1 MFNHSRKPAHLKPS
15 RVLWRILQVTGFTKF
30 IASFVVYLLIAAV
43 GLYIFEPSITNI
55 GDSIW
60 YCFVTSTTL
69 GYGDIVVTTII
80 GRVISVFLA
89 LYGLLFF
96 GCLSGIVV
104 SYYLEMN
111 KRLSQYEE
119 HEKAEKS
126 DS

>member
-1 MFNHSRKPAHLKPS
+1 MPKNSKTPPHLKPS

-30 IASFVVYLLIAAV
+30 IASFVVYLLVAAV
-43 GLYIFEPSITNI
+43 GLYVFEPNITNL

-111 KRLSQYEE
+111 KRLSQHEE
-119 HEKAEKS
+119 TEKNKEANS
-126 DS
+126 